1 MKIPEE
7 KCFMNPSLGVSSPP
21 VHMAQ
26 RQDDSRVQEF
36 LANPRKA
43 LWKLSMPILG
53 GMVIHTLY
61 SVVDM
66 MFVGWVGPDA
76 VTALAFNMPLVF
88 FAMGVTMGLST
99 GATAVVAQAIGGRE
113 KARADNTAEHAV
125 VLGLTIGIPMAAFG
139 LLFGPQML
147 QILGADGTI
156 KHLAWSYF
164 QVICWGM
171 VFSTLS
177 AFFRGIL
184 TGEGDTMRPM
194 VVMSGGMVLNMI
206 LDPIFIFGLNLGVRG
221 AAFATVTSQIAVFL
235 VLAYLIF
242 IRRVTFVRF
251 RLRYFRFNI
260 GILGAIFRIGVPASL
275 SFVFMS
281 VGQGVYN
288 RILSDFS
295 PYAVAAY
302 QIASRVEMI
311 YFMPIIAIAT
321 GVVTLTGMFFG
332 AEEYNRL
339 REIIRYAIGR
349 SMLIGFLGIVVIL
362 PAAPMVLQVFKP
374 SAEILDYG
382 VTYLRI
388 IVIIFPFAPIGI
400 ISGRA
405 MQGLGKGLPFMV
417 LSFIRVI
424 AVGTPLAVIFTYVLD
439 KSIEWVWV
447 AMISGGLV
455 SMVVGLIW
463 LAATLRKA
471 EQLPRSGGPEEV
483 TEELAQAMA

>member
-1 MKIPEE
+1 MQK
-7 KCFMNPSLGVSSPP
+7 V
-21 VHMAQ
+21 Q
-26 RQDDSRVQEF
+26 RQNDSRVQEF
-36 LANPRKA
+36 LADPRKA

-66 MFVGWVGPDA
+66 MFVGWVGPDS

-88 FAMGVTMGLST
+88 FSMGVTMGLST
-99 GATAVVAQAIGGRE
+99 GATAVVAQAIGGRN

-125 VLGLTIGIPMAAFG
+125 VLGLSVGIPMAVFG

-147 QILGADGTI
+147 QILGAGGEV
-156 KHLAWSYF
+156 KRLAWSYF

-171 VFSTLS
+171 LFSVMS

-184 TGEGDTMRPM
+184 AGEGDTMRPM
-194 VVMSGGMVLNMI
+194 IVMSGGMVLNMI
-206 LDPIFIFGLNLGVRG
+206 LDPIFIFGLDLGVRG
-221 AAFATVTSQIAVFL
+221 AAFATITSQMAVFL

-251 RLRYFRFNI
+251 RLRHFKLQL
-260 GILGAIFRIGVPASL
+260 GILGAIFKIGLPASL

-281 VGQGVYN
+281 MGQGVYN

-311 YFMPIIAIAT
+311 YFMPILAIAT

-349 SMLIGFLGIVVIL
+349 SMLIGFAGIAIII
-362 PAAPMVLQVFKP
+362 PAAPVVLQIFKP

-388 IVIIFPFAPIGI
+388 IAIIFPFAPIGI
-400 ISGRA
+400 ISGRS

-424 AVGTPLAVIFTYVLD
+424 AVGTPLAIIFTYVLD

-463 LAATLRKA
+463 LGVSLRRA
-471 EQLPRSGGPEEV
+471 ERLPRNGPEEPLTDPNV
-483 TEELAQAMA
+483 AMDGAV